1 MRKTSLLA
9 TIIASWFL
17 ASCQG
22 FGAPTKSV
30 VIEQARLAQF
40 TDNFFPPRMET
51 LGIPGLCFVLV
62 QDGAVVLSTG
72 YGVADIASGAPV
84 EPDSTLMRIG
94 SVSKPFVAMAV
105 MQLVEAGQLNLDVD
119 INRYLK
125 SMQVQNDFTTSV
137 TLAHLLTHTAG
148 FEDPPYTS
156 NTDPASVR
164 PLAQFL
170 AESMPP
176 VTRMPGAS
184 HTYSNYG
191 YALAALVVEEVSGQ
205 PFDQYVLDHILRP
218 LQMSDTSYLLAQ
230 PVPDNIA
237 TGYKLAAGAQELQP
251 IDFDSDY
258 PSGSIVS
265 TAGDMSHFLVALANG
280 GCYEGACILQASS
293 VAELFEV
300 RAETPYEGQRVTYGF
315 VQGTSGGQ
323 LLLGHSGAIRGFGSF
338 LGILPDHKIGYFF
351 SFNEE
356 CYETSACDIIPEF
369 RTAFADWFLD

>member
-1 MRKTSLLA
+1 MRKTVLLA
-9 TIIASWFL
+9 TMAASWFL

-22 FGAPTKSV
+22 SGAPAKSD

-40 TDNFFPPRMET
+40 TDDFFSARMEP

-62 QDGAVVLSTG
+62 RDGAVVLSTG
-72 YGVADIASGAPV
+72 YGVADIAYGAPI

-94 SVSKPFVAMAV
+94 SVSKPFVAVAV
-105 MQLVEAGQLNLDVD
+105 MQLVETGQLSLDVD

-125 SMQVQNDFTTSV
+125 SMQVQSGFTTPV

-148 FEDPPYTS
+148 FEDPPYVS

-176 VTRMPGAS
+176 VTRMPGKS
-184 HTYSNYG
+184 FTYSNYG

-205 PFDQYVLDHILRP
+205 PFDQYVSDHILRP
-218 LQMSDTSYLLAQ
+218 LQMSDTSYLLAP

-237 TGYKLAAGAQELQP
+237 TGYKLAAGAQEPQP
-251 IDFDSDY
+251 IDYDSDY
-258 PSGSIVS
+258 PGGSIVS
-265 TAGDMSHFLVALANG
+265 TAADMSHFLVALAEG
-280 GCYEGACILQASS
+280 GCYEGGCILKASS

-315 VQGTSGGQ
+315 VQGTSEGQ
-323 LLLGHSGAIRGFGSF
+323 FLLGHSGAIRGFGSF
-338 LGILPDHKIGYFF
+338 LGILPDHKIGYFL

-369 RTAFADWFLD
+369 RKAFADWFLD